1 MTMIR
6 RDLVIERDQRVVKW
20 FLVAAVFALSLGYFA
35 ETSLE
40 RNASDAPPF
49 AGQAVE
55 VTAPV
60 TAAISG

>member
-20 FLVAAVFALSLGYFA
+20 SLIAAVFALSLGYFA

-40 RNASDAPPF
+40 RNASDATPV

>member
-20 FLVAAVFALSLGYFA
+20 SLTAAVFALSLGYFA

-40 RNASDAPPF
+40 RAADATPV
-49 AGQAVE
+49 AGQSVE

>member
-1 MTMIR
+1 MKMIR

-20 FLVAAVFALSLGYFA
+20 FLTAAVFALSLGYFA

-40 RNASDAPPF
+40 RNAAEATPV
-49 AGQAVE
+49 AGQTVE
-55 VTAPV
+55 VAAPV